1 MLLHNFNVPM
11 LHVANV
17 GGPDIAV
24 DPENDQVREILGH
37 LNSRQ
42 ERKSPNYT
50 TRWEDVPVV

>member
-1 MLLHNFNVPM
+1 MLV

-24 DPENDQVREILGH
+24 DHENDQVREILGH